1 MTLIAGPEGPL
12 EVLVSG
18 SGVPATVFAHGL
30 ASSIDETRPFG
41 SGVRGSRVF
50 LHFRGHGAT
59 LGPETPW
66 TYAALQTELLSVV
79 SRYDARRG
87 LGVSL
92 GAGVLLRAAWNDP
105 AAFERLVFVL
115 PSTIDRPRHDLAVR
129 RMEGMARLVEERDL
143 EALAAALVAEQPA
156 AVRERPDVAVWA
168 GRQARRLSDTSVARA
183 LRELPSQHPL
193 PRGADLS
200 RITCPV
206 LVVGQDDDDAH
217 PAALARE
224 LAARLPGASV
234 RVFDGVGL
242 VWGHRTELR
251 SLISTFL
258 NSPG

>member
-1 MTLIAGPEGPL
+1 
-12 EVLVSG
+12 
-18 SGVPATVFAHGL
+18 
-30 ASSIDETRPFG
+30 
-41 SGVRGSRVF
+41 
-50 LHFRGHGAT
+50 
-59 LGPETPW
+59 
-66 TYAALQTELLSVV
+66 
-79 SRYDARRG
+79 
-87 LGVSL
+87 
-92 GAGVLLRAAWNDP
+92 
-105 AAFERLVFVL
+105 
-115 PSTIDRPRHDLAVR
+115 
-129 RMEGMARLVEERDL
+129 MARLVEERDL

-234 RVFDGVGL
+234 RVFDGDGL